1 LFSSLPS
8 PSPSATPRPARG
20 GAIPAAVL
28 PSAVLVAIPARNEAD
43 TIVRCLGSIDRA
55 ARDIP
60 APCVVV
66 VAADS
71 CLDGTAELAE
81 AYTWQHAQVIVIR
94 GQWGTAGA
102 ARAAAVRVGLADHL
116 GDVASCWIA
125 NTDADCDVPNDWLA
139 RQLAFAQ
146 EYAATAGIV
155 TLDPASTSPE
165 ILRGF
170 RATYAVDGELHT
182 HVHGANLGVRAD
194 AYLAVGGWCPST
206 VLGEDHGLWDRLRA
220 SGRAVIHSTA
230 SVVTTSSRTLSRVNG
245 GFASNLAGL
254 VAAS

>member
-1 LFSSLPS
+1 MFISLPS
-8 PSPSATPRPARG
+8 PSLSATPLPTPVTRSAA
-20 GAIPAAVL
+20 AI

-43 TIVRCLGSIDRA
+43 TIVRCLASIDRA

-60 APCVVV
+60 APCVIV

-71 CLDGTAELAE
+71 CTDDTAALAE
-81 AYTWQHAQVIVIR
+81 GYAPRYAQVIVIR

-102 ARAAAVRVGLADHL
+102 ARAAAVRVGLADHV

-125 NTDADCDVPNDWLA
+125 NTDADCDVPNDWLT
-139 RQLAFAQ
+139 RQLAFAH

-170 RATYAVDGELHT
+170 RATYEIDGDSHT

-194 AYLAVGGWCPST
+194 AYLAVGGWCPAT
-206 VLGEDHGLWDRLRA
+206 VVGEDHGLWDRLRA

-230 SVVTTSSRTLSRVNG
+230 SVVTTSSRTLSRVHG
-245 GFASNLAGL
+245 GFATDLAGL